1 MSDRDGSLSGAATVL
16 DQPAAMAAPT
26 PTAEGGYPT
35 TAAAPAYR
43 ATLPLV
49 VLTCAL
55 APAYVVRW
63 RFGPFPTTL
72 LEAAVLVTLAV
83 FAVENLRSGV
93 LPAWRTPLTVP
104 AALFLVAGALSVLA
118 SPGRVAALG
127 LYRAY
132 FIEPILFGFVV
143 LTVVRSR
150 RSALLVLSG
159 LWAGAAVVALA
170 NLGLEVQLA
179 RRHAFNATW
188 MPQVLIYTTQN
199 AVSLYLDPLVA
210 MAAAL
215 VVHGRDVL
223 ARRLGIAFLV
233 IALPAEALSLSRAGW
248 LALLAVAVILALT
261 VRWRWVLLGAGAAA
275 GLALLA
281 SGRGA
286 RLFEAVKGDTLSGR
300 IEMWQAALAL
310 LRRRPIFGAGLAG
323 YPDLIRQFWRHYDPL
338 WALHPHNI
346 VLNFWAETGLL
357 GLLSFA
363 AIVGVAAVL
372 AWRGWRS
379 ADPASWRPVH
389 LGVLLALVAV
399 VVHGLLDVPY
409 FKNDLSLEFWA
420 LLGIGL
426 AAASRARGTGGFGRR
441 RRAIVCPDGPAVG

>member
-1 MSDRDGSLSGAATVL
+1 VSDRNGSLAAGAATVL
-16 DQPAAMAAPT
+16 DQPVATAAPT
-26 PTAEGGYPT
+26 TPAEGSPA

-43 ATLPLV
+43 ASLALV
-49 VLTCAL
+49 ALTCAL

-63 RFGPFPTTL
+63 RIGPFPTTL
-72 LEAAVLVTLAV
+72 LEAAVLVTIAV
-83 FAVENLRSGV
+83 FALETVRSGV
-93 LPAWRTPLTVP
+93 LPSWRTPLTIP
-104 AALFLVAGALSVLA
+104 AAVFLVAGAVSVLA
-118 SPGRVAALG
+118 SPGRTTALG

-143 LTVVRSR
+143 LTVVRSW
-150 RSALLVLSG
+150 RSALVVLGG
-159 LWAGAAVVALA
+159 LWAGASVVALA

-188 MPQVLIYTTQN
+188 MPQVLIYTSQN

-210 MAAAL
+210 MAGAL
-215 VVHGRDVL
+215 AVHSRLVL

-248 LALLAVAVILALT
+248 LALAAVALVLALT
-261 VRWRWVLLGAGAAA
+261 VRWRWWLLGAGAIA

-281 SGRGA
+281 SGHAA
-286 RLFEAVKGDTLSGR
+286 RLFEAIKGDTLSGR
-300 IEMWQAALAL
+300 IEMWGAALQL
-310 LRRRPIFGAGLAG
+310 LRRRPIFGAGLTG
-323 YPDLIRQFWRHYDPL
+323 YPDLIRQYWRHYDPL

-346 VLNFWAETGLL
+346 ALNFWAETGLL

-363 AIVGVAAVL
+363 AIVGVAGVL
-372 AWRGWRS
+372 AWRGWRG
-379 ADPASWRPVH
+379 ADPAWWRPLH

-420 LLGIGL
+420 LLGIGI
-426 AAASRARGTGGFGRR
+426 AAASRARGIGGFGRR
-441 RRAIVCPDGPAVG
+441 RRAIVCRDGSAVG

>member
-1 MSDRDGSLSGAATVL
+1 VSDQDGSLTVL
-16 DQPAAMAAPT
+16 DEPAVAVAPR
-26 PTAEGGYPT
+26 TAVEGPHAT
-35 TAAAPAYR
+35 TASAYR
-43 ATLPLV
+43 ATLVAV

-63 RFGPFPTTL
+63 RVGPFPTTL
-72 LEAAVLVTLAV
+72 LETAVLVTLAV
-83 FAVENLRSGV
+83 FALETVRSGV
-93 LPAWRTPLTVP
+93 VPSWRTPLTVP
-104 AALFLVAGALSVLA
+104 AVLFLVAGALSVLA

-132 FIEPILFGFVV
+132 FVEPILFGFVV
-143 LTVVRSR
+143 LAVVRSW
-150 RSALLVLSG
+150 RSALVVLSG

-170 NLGLEVQLA
+170 NLGLEVQLF

-215 VVHGRDVL
+215 VVHSRLVL

-248 LALLAVAVILALT
+248 LALGAVALVLALT
-261 VRWRWVLLGAGAAA
+261 VRWRWLLLAASAAA
-275 GLALLA
+275 GLAVLA
-281 SGRGA
+281 SGHVG

-300 IEMWQAALAL
+300 IEMWQAALQL
-310 LRRRPIFGAGLAG
+310 LRRRPIFGAGLTG
-323 YPDLIRQFWRHYDPL
+323 YPDLIRPFWRHYDPL

-357 GLLSFA
+357 GLLSFG
-363 AIVGVAAVL
+363 AIVAVTAVV
-372 AWRGWRS
+372 AWRNWRS
-379 ADPASWRPVH
+379 ADPAWWRPLH
-389 LGVLLALVAV
+389 LGILLALVAV
-399 VVHGLLDVPY
+399 VVHGMLDVPY
-409 FKNDLSLEFWA
+409 FKNDLSLELWA
-420 LLGIGL
+420 LLAIGI
-426 AAASRARGTGGFGRR
+426 AAATRPRGFAGFGQR
-441 RRAIVCPDGPAVG
+441 RRAIVWRDGSAVG

>member
-1 MSDRDGSLSGAATVL
+1 VSDEDGSPASGAVIVVCKRSGV
-16 DQPAAMAAPT
+16 AAPSTPDEPVSSAAAAPT
-26 PTAEGGYPT
+26 
-35 TAAAPAYR
+35 YR
-43 ATLPLV
+43 ATLGLV
-49 VLTCAL
+49 ALTCAL
-55 APAYVVRW
+55 APAYVIRW
-63 RFGPFPTTL
+63 RVGPFPTTL
-72 LEAAVLVTLAV
+72 LEAAVLVTLTV
-83 FAVENLRSGV
+83 FALETLRSGT
-93 LPAWRTPLTVP
+93 LPTWRTPLTIP

-132 FIEPILFGFVV
+132 FVEPILFGFVV
-143 LTVVRSR
+143 LTVVCSWRG
-150 RSALLVLSG
+150 ALVVLSG

-179 RRHAFNATW
+179 GRHAFNATW
-188 MPQVLIYTTQN
+188 MPQVVIYTTQN

-215 VVHGRDVL
+215 AVHSRLVL

-248 LALLAVAVILALT
+248 LALGAVALVLALT
-261 VRWRWVLLGAGAAA
+261 VRWRWLLLGAGAAA

-281 SGRGA
+281 SGHAA

-300 IEMWQAALAL
+300 IDMWQAALAL
-310 LRRRPIFGAGLAG
+310 LRRRPIFGAGLTG
-323 YPDLIRQFWRHYDPL
+323 YPDLIRPFWHQYDPL

-357 GLLSFA
+357 GLLSFGM
-363 AIVGVAAVL
+363 IVGVTAVL

-379 ADPASWRPVH
+379 ADPAWWRPLH

-409 FKNDLSLEFWA
+409 LKNDLSLEFWA
-420 LLGIGL
+420 LLGIEI
-426 AAASRARGTGGFGRR
+426 AAASRLGGVGGFGLR
-441 RRAIVCPDGPAVG
+441 RRAIVWRDGSAVG

>member
-1 MSDRDGSLSGAATVL
+1 VSDQDGSLTAAAVL
-16 DQPAAMAAPT
+16 DQAAAP
-26 PTAEGGYPT
+26 AGIPT
-35 TAAAPAYR
+35 TPDERSHTTPAVPAYR
-43 ATLPLV
+43 ATLALAA
-49 VLTCAL
+49 LTCAL
-55 APAYVVRW
+55 APAYVIRW
-63 RFGPFPTTL
+63 RAGSFPTTL
-72 LEAAVLVTLAV
+72 LETAVLVTSAV
-83 FAVENLRSGV
+83 FAVETLRSGAF
-93 LPAWRTPLTVP
+93 PSWRTPLTVP
-104 AALFLVAGALSVLA
+104 AALFLVAGALAVLA

-143 LTVVRSR
+143 LTVVRSWR
-150 RSALLVLSG
+150 GALLVLGG

-188 MPQVLIYTTQN
+188 MPQVLVYTTQN

-215 VVHGRDVL
+215 AVHSRL
-223 ARRLGIAFLV
+223 AIARRLGIAFLV
-233 IALPAEALSLSRAGW
+233 VALPAEALSLSRAGW
-248 LALLAVAVILALT
+248 LALAAVALVLALT
-261 VRWRWVLLGAGAAA
+261 VRWRWLLLGAGGVA
-275 GLALLA
+275 GLAVLA
-281 SGRGA
+281 SGRAA

-300 IEMWQAALAL
+300 IEMWQAALQL
-310 LRRRPIFGAGLAG
+310 LRRRPIFGAGLTG

-357 GLLSFA
+357 GLLSFG
-363 AIVGVAAVL
+363 AIVGVTTVL

-379 ADPASWRPVH
+379 ADPAWWRPLH

-420 LLGIGL
+420 LLGIGI
-426 AAASRARGTGGFGRR
+426 AAASRASGVAGFSRR
-441 RRAIVCPDGPAVG
+441 RRAIVWRDGSAAG